1 VRVRARVG
9 VGGGG
14 GGEGGRAISGGKKQ
28 RRRKDEFIEKE
39 TQTYGVGGWGEP
51 FLLLSCRG
59 QLKGIIIEV

>member
-9 VGGGG
+9 VGE

-28 RRRKDEFIEKE
+28 WRRKDEYIEKE